1 MPLPSRSELA
11 DLNVFLTIVRRRSFR
26 LAALDLGLT
35 TSAVSHAMRK
45 LEARLEVRLLHRTSR
60 SVSVTAAG
68 EDLAEALAR
77 GFDTIGAAL
86 DALDSHRSEPV
97 GRLRINVP
105 RDASLLLV
113 SPALPDFFAGS
124 PQVHLEVVVEDRMVD
139 IVAEGFDAGIRY
151 GATVPKDMVAV
162 PLTPPLRWVVVGS
175 PAYFSAHGRPTTP
188 DELYRHSCIQVRIG
202 DNSTYAW
209 ELGNEPAQVR
219 IDVPGPMRVN
229 DSDAQVDAALRG
241 IGLAYCLEARVVA
254 QLASGALEL
263 ALPDWVCV
271 GAPLCMYYASR
282 RQSTPGLRQLVDAM
296 RRVAQTLGGKPE

>member
-1 MPLPSRSELA
+1 MPNLTRGELA

-35 TSAVSHAMRK
+35 TSALSHAMRK
-45 LEARLEVRLLHRTSR
+45 LEERLEVRLLNRTSR
-60 SVSVTAAG
+60 SVAATAAG
-68 EDLAEALAR
+68 EELAEALAQ
-77 GFDTIGAAL
+77 GFDTIGGAL
-86 DALDSHRSEPV
+86 EALESHRSEPI

-113 SPALPDFFAGS
+113 SPALPDFFATS

-139 IVAEGFDAGIRY
+139 IIADGFDAGIRY

-175 PAYFSAHGRPTTP
+175 PGYFEAKGQPSTP
-188 DELYRHSCIQVRIG
+188 DDLYRHSCIQMRIG

-209 ELGNEPAQVR
+209 ELGNDPAMVR
-219 IDVPGPMRVN
+219 LDVPGPMRVN
-229 DSDAQVDAALRG
+229 DTDAQIDAALRG
-241 IGLAYCLEARVVA
+241 IGLAYCLEARI
-254 QLASGALEL
+254 LPELKSGALQV

-282 RQSTPGLRQLVDAM
+282 RQSPPGLRQLVEAI
-296 RRVAQTLGGKPE
+296 RRVPLF